1 MKYKKI
7 TKYSLFTLTVI
18 LGPYIYGSIQLYFFD
33 KELYQEFSENP
44 IDVLYGQFLFEN
56 IINHIIF
63 LIIFLGLYY
72 YVFKRKKPWLLIFL
86 KILFDYYVLNKVSR
100 TTFKGITENEELLT
114 RVKTKS
120 KKNIFPNPPNKINH
134 DDVLKKFFKNLKG
147 IDFSQIINNSIDI
160 KKDIASDVDGSW
172 YAHGSTMPTI
182 IKSFSINNYKASLDD
197 LLQANGIDKA
207 SVKKKNKVIEYWEG
221 DGFDIEAPPKSDG
234 YRCVVVVNNKYVH
247 KENLKFQKSKFTNK
261 KHSLDWIS
269 GLEIFDGKDA
279 LKKSN
284 PLDNVNV
291 PLYFKE
297 GEDEFIMIACPVQE
311 AAIGLIN
318 KIIDLNG
325 GNEGFESDTA
335 KGWESLMNGGKFII
349 GYRPDDVAIRINK
362 KNTSLVKQEN
372 NTNKKH
378 VETERKKGL
387 HKSYYKNGK
396 LKQEGVYINKKKD
409 GLWKYYH
416 KNGQLD
422 RIGYHKNGKDEGL
435 WTFYYKSGELELQR
449 EFKNDKAD
457 GLTKFYYKSG
467 VIKEITT
474 YKNGKCTGPYKF
486 FDKSGQLLREGELKN
501 GKYDGLNKIYY
512 ESGELKG
519 EGIFKNDKK
528 NGFANTYY
536 KSGQLEREGEFK
548 NDKLHGNGKK
558 YYPNGQIKQEYEY
571 YYGLPVGKWKNYTE
585 SGQLI
590 K

>member
-7 TKYSLFTLTVI
+7 TEYSLFTLTVI

-33 KELYQEFSENP
+33 KELYQELSENP

-63 LIIFLGLYY
+63 LILFLALYY
-72 YVFKRKKPWLLIFL
+72 F
-86 KILFDYYVLNKVSR
+86 VLNREKP
-100 TTFKGITENEELLT
+100 ILT
-114 RVKTKS
+114 KA
-120 KKNIFPNPPNKINH
+120 KKNIFPNPSNKNNH
-134 DDVLKKFFKNLKG
+134 DDVLKKLFKNLKG
-147 IDFSQIINNSIDI
+147 IDFSKIINNSIDI
-160 KKDIASDVDGSW
+160 KKDIVSDVDGSW
-172 YAHGSTMPTI
+172 YAHSSTFPII

-234 YRCVVVVNNKYVH
+234 YRCIVVVNNKYVH

-284 PLDNVNV
+284 PLENVNV

-318 KIIDLNG
+318 KIIELNG

-362 KNTSLVKQEN
+362 ITKDLTRVILEEEKF
-372 NTNKKH
+372 
-378 VETERKKGL
+378 RAGL
-387 HKSYYKNGK
+387 RIDY
-396 LKQEGVYINKKKD
+396 KD
-409 GLWKYYH
+409 GNSIFIDPIWKYRLNEEEQTFCDDYWETLDSEEVDSFFITKH
-416 KNGQLD
+416 K
-422 RIGYHKNGKDEGL
+422 GKELMVDED
-435 WTFYYKSGELELQR
+435 ELISL
-449 EFKNDKAD
+449 FGAD
-457 GLTKFYYKSG
+457 EWP
-467 VIKEITT
+467 EITYT
-474 YKNGKCTGPYKF
+474 NGWTTGID
-486 FDKSGQLLREGELKN
+486 FDDDDDREIRMKKWNNFKSTF
-501 GKYDGLNKIYY
+501 NKANST
-512 ESGELKG
+512 EQ
-519 EGIFKNDKK
+519 FKI
-528 NGFANTYY
+528 
-536 KSGQLEREGEFK
+536 
-548 NDKLHGNGKK
+548 
-558 YYPNGQIKQEYEY
+558 IKD
-571 YYGLPVGKWKNYTE
+571 
-585 SGQLI
+585 
-590 K
+590 